1 MMDVEK
7 LAEELV
13 QLNVVQLNQLM
24 QILQE
29 KYGINMNAGVVV
41 APSAGGPPEA
51 TGDSGQ
57 QEKAT
62 VDVVIAGISP
72 TASKLKIIQVV
83 KRILNVDL
91 KVAKEYVDKVPSVI
105 KKGVSKDEAE
115 AISKE
120 LSELGCTIELK

>member
-1 MMDVEK
+1 MEVEK

-13 QLNVVQLNQLM
+13 QLNAVQLNQLM
-24 QILQE
+24 QILQD

-41 APSAGGPPEA
+41 APSAGGGAEA
-51 TGDSGQ
+51 PSDSGQ
-57 QEKAT
+57 QEKST

-83 KRILNVDL
+83 KKILNVDL
-91 KVAKEYVDKVPSVI
+91 KAAKEYVDNVPSVI
-105 KKGVSKDEAE
+105 KKGVPKEEAE

-120 LSELGCTIELK
+120 LSEVGCTVELK